1 MMEVLTPLDRAAS
14 PPHNIFLT
22 WAQLTAYYAAKVT
35 LKLDL
40 RLAYLADD
48 EMVKLGI
55 DQRHT
60 GGDDYNLSGAWAAA
74 IHAHGSGVDGIFYSS
89 RHHNHL
95 YSIALFDR
103 AQSKVTF
110 VPWGN
115 TLGDNYPPDLWS
127 ETARVLKRFQ
137 IAVI

>member
-1 MMEVLTPLDRAAS
+1 M
-14 PPHNIFLT
+14 
-22 WAQLTAYYAAKVT
+22 AYYAAKVT

-48 EMVKLGI
+48 GMVKLGI

-74 IHAHGSGVDGIFYSS
+74 IHAHDSGVDGIFYSS
-89 RHHNHL
+89 RHHNLL
-95 YSIALFDR
+95 YSISIALFDR

-110 VPWGN
+110 VRWGN
-115 TLGDNYPPDLWS
+115 TLGDNFSPDLWS